1 MNQQNKL
8 TRTIINESNLKDFA
22 KAEAIAYTSEPTKY
36 YIERL
41 EKLADPKRAIALS
54 NGDKIIGTANSF
66 SEVIS
71 LPGNKSANVSAVSY
85 VSVQPTHRRQGIL
98 SEMMNIQLN
107 EFYSKYKEP
116 LAILWPSETAIY
128 GRFGYAPTH
137 EKHYEIAK
145 KNVQF
150 IPSVVNKNFEA
161 KFLDK
166 KEAIKLFTDLNN
178 ALMKS
183 RPGVMKLTQK
193 WAERRINDLIVHHLG
208 TGPSYF
214 VGIYNHDNPVG
225 FVTYTIE
232 NSSEDGGNMPAS
244 LHIWDIMYLN
254 IDAAIK
260 LWDFCLNID
269 LVEII
274 YAKGVPA
281 DDILESI
288 IMSPGNL
295 NSRIT
300 TGLWIR
306 IVNVIEALKSR
317 KYNKKGK
324 MIFKLKDSII
334 NENNNT
340 FLLDTESENAT
351 ICTTSNESP
360 DIEITINGLSEMY
373 LGTFNL
379 NNLIASKNI
388 KIINTNI
395 INYINDAFRENI
407 TPFCPMHF

>member
-145 KNVQF
+145 RRSIYPWSCK
-150 IPSVVNKNFEA
+150 
-161 KFLDK
+161 
-166 KEAIKLFTDLNN
+166 
-178 ALMKS
+178 
-183 RPGVMKLTQK
+183 QK
-193 WAERRINDLIVHHLG
+193 I
-208 TGPSYF
+208 
-214 VGIYNHDNPVG
+214 
-225 FVTYTIE
+225 
-232 NSSEDGGNMPAS
+232 
-244 LHIWDIMYLN
+244 
-254 IDAAIK
+254 
-260 LWDFCLNID
+260 
-269 LVEII
+269 
-274 YAKGVPA
+274 
-281 DDILESI
+281 
-288 IMSPGNL
+288 
-295 NSRIT
+295 
-300 TGLWIR
+300 
-306 IVNVIEALKSR
+306 
-317 KYNKKGK
+317 
-324 MIFKLKDSII
+324 
-334 NENNNT
+334 
-340 FLLDTESENAT
+340 
-351 ICTTSNESP
+351 
-360 DIEITINGLSEMY
+360 
-373 LGTFNL
+373 
-379 NNLIASKNI
+379 
-388 KIINTNI
+388 
-395 INYINDAFRENI
+395 
-407 TPFCPMHF
+407 